1 MKQNSI
7 SLSHPSKLVHGK
19 VQLTGSK
26 SESNRALI
34 IQALSEGKVK
44 IENLSEAADT
54 VTLEKALSEVKRSL
68 SDNNSSSESEL
79 TIDVGPAGTAMRFLT
94 AYLSLQNGN
103 FFLTGSKRM
112 KERPIGILVDAL
124 KSIGG
129 NIDYTEQAG
138 YPPMKIA
145 GPFSQQ
151 SKEVSIKGNVS
162 SQYLSALL
170 LTANA
175 LPEGLNLS
183 IEGELTSRPYL
194 MMTLEMLKE
203 AGIQHQ
209 WVDNTITILPQN
221 AQEAILSIEPDWSA
235 ASYWYSIVALAK
247 EASILLPGLKPS
259 SLQGDN
265 EINDIMRS
273 FGVLSVFT
281 AEGLKLTKTSVQDDR
296 KHFDFKSCPD
306 LAQTVIACCAA
317 LGREATF
324 SGLETLKIK
333 ETDRILALQNEIG
346 KFGVKLI
353 EEESETYRLDCSGR
367 FEPDQLTIRTYEDHR
382 MAMAF
387 APLALVFKSIEIEEP
402 EVVEKSYP
410 EFWQHLT
417 EQGYIITH

>member
-1 MKQNSI
+1 
-7 SLSHPSKLVHGK
+7 
-19 VQLTGSK
+19 
-26 SESNRALI
+26 
-34 IQALSEGKVK
+34 
-44 IENLSEAADT
+44 
-54 VTLEKALSEVKRSL
+54 
-68 SDNNSSSESEL
+68 
-79 TIDVGPAGTAMRFLT
+79 
-94 AYLSLQNGN
+94 
-103 FFLTGSKRM
+103 M

-162 SQYLSALL
+162 SQDLSALL

-175 LPEGLNLS
+175 LPEGLTLS
-183 IEGELTSRPYL
+183 IEGELTSKPYL

-209 WVDNTITILPQN
+209 WVDNTITILPQI
-221 AQEAILSIEPDWSA
+221 AQKALLSIEPDWSA

-353 EEESETYRLDCSGR
+353 EEESETYRLNCSGR